1 MCNLKD
7 VLDVPS
13 SGVLAVDSC
22 HKLRLFSGND
32 YLGLS
37 VHPAVRS
44 AAAEV

>member
-1 MCNLKD
+1 MCNLED

-13 SGVLAVDSC
+13 SGVVAADSC
-22 HKLRLFSGND
+22 NKLRLFSGND